1 MAKQL
6 TDLQQIN
13 KQEISDNDLIWLR
26 DISENRD
33 KKANVGDVFGR
44 PLEGWISVVT
54 DIFTFKSYD
63 NVKKIG
69 VITVNAGGLKRY
81 AVGQRLNF
89 IQKTANKYAIIIAQT
104 DTELKVLMLNNAIL
118 ENVPITKIKYSQSF
132 APQTDTAT
140 NFFGTLLQGQIDGM
154 PVLLTTKN
162 KESDPDVAPQDGYV
176 VLQMTLA
183 DE

>member
-1 MAKQL
+1 
-6 TDLQQIN
+6 
-13 KQEISDNDLIWLR
+13 
-26 DISENRD
+26 
-33 KKANVGDVFGR
+33 
-44 PLEGWISVVT
+44 
-54 DIFTFKSYD
+54 
-63 NVKKIG
+63 
-69 VITVNAGGLKRY
+69 
-81 AVGQRLNF
+81 
-89 IQKTANKYAIIIAQT
+89 
-104 DTELKVLMLNNAIL
+104 MLNNAIL
-118 ENVPITKIKYSQSF
+118 ENAPITKIKYSQSF